1 MARPYANDLRR
12 KFLQAYEQGKG
23 TLGELAEQFGVS
35 EGWAKKISATRTR
48 TGRMERPPWRRGPV
62 SRVTVTVQEWMGE
75 QIRKQP
81 DLTLRELQAQL
92 QAVQG
97 VGLSIGRLW
106 LALRQM
112 GLRLKKSHSILEV
125 DKSPQNA
132 NVPRWT
138 NILECQCPEVDEYP
152 QMPMSRGGQIS
163 SKANVPRWTNILE
176 CQCPEVDEYPQML
189 MWFHRRGSARRAC
202 RRSVRRFGKR
212 ALRNR
217 VLGPRIRAAI
227 TT

>member
-48 TGRMERPPWRRGPV
+48 TGQIDRLPWRRGPV
-62 SRVTVTVQEWMGE
+62 SRVTGTVQEWMRE

-81 DLTLRELQAQL
+81 DLTLMELQEQL
-92 QAVQG
+92 QAVKG

-112 GLRLKKSHSILEV
+112 GLRLKKNHST
-125 DKSPQNA
+125 
-132 NVPRWT
+132 PRSKT
-138 NILECQCPEVDEYP
+138 RRKR
-152 QMPMSRGGQIS
+152 SSAGKRGGKS
-163 SKANVPRWTNILE
+163 
-176 CQCPEVDEYPQML
+176 
-189 MWFHRRGSARRAC
+189 
-202 RRSVRRFGKR
+202 
-212 ALRNR
+212 
-217 VLGPRIRAAI
+217 
-227 TT
+227 